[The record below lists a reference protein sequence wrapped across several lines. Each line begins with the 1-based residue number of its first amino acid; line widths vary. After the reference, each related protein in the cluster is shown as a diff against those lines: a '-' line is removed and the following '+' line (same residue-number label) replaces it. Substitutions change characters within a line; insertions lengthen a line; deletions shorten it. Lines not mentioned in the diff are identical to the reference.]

1 MDCPRCNVALT
12 VEHHAGIEVD
22 HCPQCSGRW
31 LDHHELDALEARSA
45 PDDDTRRGM
54 IEYAKR
60 QSELKCPVCGKQMV
74 AFNYRANPLELD
86 TCEDQHGWW
95 LDAGEEGRVGDLIED
110 RVKGLA
116 RAANA
121 EESWGTF
128 LRGVGDKSVWD
139 KIGGLFKGG
148 RR

>member
-1 MDCPRCNVALT
+1 MDCPRCHVPLK

-22 HCPQCSGRW
+22 HCMQCNGRW
-31 LDHHELDALEARSA
+31 LDHHELDELEARSA
-45 PDDDTRRGM
+45 PDEDTRRGM
-54 IEYAKR
+54 VEYSKR
-60 QSELKCPVCGKQMV
+60 ESELKCPVCSKQMF

-95 LDAGEEGRVGDLIED
+95 LDAGEEGRVSDLIEE

-116 RAANA
+116 RASDA
-121 EESWGTF
+121 EAAWGSF
-128 LRGVGDKSVWD
+128 LRGAGDKSVWD
-139 KIGGLFKGG
+139 RIGGFFKGG